1 MGIVDILI
9 AVAIGAVAGYL
20 ASLIMG
26 TKGGLLR
33 NIILGIIGGAV
44 GKTVFELLHISIGL
58 PFCLDAVLVGLVG
71 ACIVVFVFNLLFK

>member
-1 MGIVDILI
+1 MHYIITHLLNFLAFFYKYVIIIIGGNDMGIVDILI

-44 GKTVFELLHISIGL
+44 GKTVFNE
-58 PFCLDAVLVGLVG
+58 
-71 ACIVVFVFNLLFK
+71 